1 MGLPSFSDMSR
12 AARGEPRPPHDLI
25 GAWGD
30 TADPNNRILSRP
42 RQCAAC
48 PVQASTE
55 RTERDMRTESTP
67 DARGPVF
74 CGVDTHAD
82 THWLCVLDWR
92 GRKVLS
98 RQFPADAA
106 GYEAL
111 AGAIAGAGEPACI
124 AMEGTSSY
132 GAGLTRHLASLGM
145 PVREALSPARMQRRR
160 PGQGKCDEADAE
172 RAARAAMSG
181 SRLGTPK
188 SQDGWVDG
196 VRCMLAARSG
206 AVKARTSAI
215 NTARS
220 LLTTAPEGLRSR
232 FRGMGGP
239 RLMEELPSVRSE
251 GALGAALGALAD
263 LWAAARDAAL
273 DMERA
278 IEASL
283 EENCPALLAMYGCGP
298 VSAAKLA
305 VAAGDNPGRLRS
317 EASFAAI
324 CGASPIPAS
333 SGKTVRHRLNRG
345 GDRQANSALYEI
357 ARQRARARGKS
368 DREVMRCLKRYVARE
383 AYRAL
388 MHPHEIRRPE
398 DASALVAARRAAKVS
413 QVRAA
418 SILGTSEKYI
428 SMLERGQR
436 DLKPIRR
443 AYEAWVE
450 AGLPLDWD
458 RQAFEAERKM
468 NSKKGLA
475 K

>member
-1 MGLPSFSDMSR
+1 MQ
-12 AARGEPRPPHDLI
+12 
-25 GAWGD
+25 
-30 TADPNNRILSRP
+30 N
-42 RQCAAC
+42 
-48 PVQASTE
+48 
-55 RTERDMRTESTP
+55 ESIP

-82 THWLCVLDWR
+82 SHWLYVLDWR

-111 AGAIAGAGEPACI
+111 AGAIAAAGEPACI

-132 GAGLTRHLASLGM
+132 GAGL
-145 PVREALSPARMQRRR
+145 
-160 PGQGKCDEADAE
+160 
-172 RAARAAMSG
+172 
-181 SRLGTPK
+181 
-188 SQDGWVDG
+188 
-196 VRCMLAARSG
+196 
-206 AVKARTSAI
+206 
-215 NTARS
+215 
-220 LLTTAPEGLRSR
+220 
-232 FRGMGGP
+232 
-239 RLMEELPSVRSE
+239 
-251 GALGAALGALAD
+251 
-263 LWAAARDAAL
+263 
-273 DMERA
+273 
-278 IEASL
+278 
-283 EENCPALLAMYGCGP
+283 
-298 VSAAKLA
+298 
-305 VAAGDNPGRLRS
+305 NPGRLRS

-324 CGASPIPAS
+324 CGACPIPAS

-345 GDRQANSALYEI
+345 GDRQANSALHEI
-357 ARQRARARGKS
+357 ARQRVMRDPETAEYAERARGRGKS

-388 MHPHEIRRPE
+388 MRPHEIRRPE
-398 DASALVAARRAAKVS
+398 DASELVAVRRAAKVS

-436 DLKPIRR
+436 ELKPIRR

-468 NSKKGLA
+468 DSKKHLA

>member
-1 MGLPSFSDMSR
+1 MQ
-12 AARGEPRPPHDLI
+12 
-25 GAWGD
+25 
-30 TADPNNRILSRP
+30 N
-42 RQCAAC
+42 
-48 PVQASTE
+48 
-55 RTERDMRTESTP
+55 ESIP

-82 THWLCVLDWR
+82 SHWLYVLDWR

-111 AGAIAGAGEPACI
+111 AGAIAAAGEPACI
-124 AMEGTSSY
+124 AMEGTAAY
-132 GAGLTRHLASLGM
+132 GAGLT
-145 PVREALSPARMQRRR
+145 
-160 PGQGKCDEADAE
+160 
-172 RAARAAMSG
+172 
-181 SRLGTPK
+181 
-188 SQDGWVDG
+188 
-196 VRCMLAARSG
+196 
-206 AVKARTSAI
+206 
-215 NTARS
+215 
-220 LLTTAPEGLRSR
+220 
-232 FRGMGGP
+232 
-239 RLMEELPSVRSE
+239 
-251 GALGAALGALAD
+251 
-263 LWAAARDAAL
+263 
-273 DMERA
+273 
-278 IEASL
+278 
-283 EENCPALLAMYGCGP
+283 
-298 VSAAKLA
+298 
-305 VAAGDNPGRLRS
+305 PGRLRS

-324 CGASPIPAS
+324 CGACPIPAS

-345 GDRQANSALYEI
+345 GDRQANSALHEI
-357 ARQRARARGKS
+357 ARQRVMRDPETAEYAERARGRGKS

-388 MHPHEIRRPE
+388 MRPHEIRRPE
-398 DASALVAARRAAKVS
+398 DASELVAARRAAKVS

-436 DLKPIRR
+436 ELKPIRR

-468 NSKKGLA
+468 DSKKHLA

>member
-1 MGLPSFSDMSR
+1 MQ
-12 AARGEPRPPHDLI
+12 
-25 GAWGD
+25 
-30 TADPNNRILSRP
+30 N
-42 RQCAAC
+42 
-48 PVQASTE
+48 
-55 RTERDMRTESTP
+55 ESTP
-67 DARGPVF
+67 GARGPVF

-82 THWLCVLDWR
+82 SHWLCVLDWR

-111 AGAIAGAGEPACI
+111 AGAIAAAGEPACI

-132 GAGLTRHLASLGM
+132 GAGL
-145 PVREALSPARMQRRR
+145 
-160 PGQGKCDEADAE
+160 
-172 RAARAAMSG
+172 
-181 SRLGTPK
+181 
-188 SQDGWVDG
+188 
-196 VRCMLAARSG
+196 
-206 AVKARTSAI
+206 
-215 NTARS
+215 
-220 LLTTAPEGLRSR
+220 
-232 FRGMGGP
+232 
-239 RLMEELPSVRSE
+239 
-251 GALGAALGALAD
+251 
-263 LWAAARDAAL
+263 
-273 DMERA
+273 
-278 IEASL
+278 
-283 EENCPALLAMYGCGP
+283 
-298 VSAAKLA
+298 
-305 VAAGDNPGRLRS
+305 NPGRLRS

-324 CGASPIPAS
+324 CGACPIPAS

-345 GDRQANSALYEI
+345 GDRQANSALHEI
-357 ARQRARARGKS
+357 ARQRVMRDPETAEYAERARARGKS

-388 MHPHEIRRPE
+388 MRPHEVRRPE
-398 DASALVAARRAAKVS
+398 DASELVAARRAARVS

-436 DLKPIRR
+436 ELKPIRR

-468 NSKKGLA
+468 DSKKHLA

>member
-1 MGLPSFSDMSR
+1 MR
-12 AARGEPRPPHDLI
+12 A
-25 GAWGD
+25 
-30 TADPNNRILSRP
+30 
-42 RQCAAC
+42 
-48 PVQASTE
+48 
-55 RTERDMRTESTP
+55 ESTP
-67 DARGPVF
+67 GARGPVF

-82 THWLCVLDWR
+82 SHWLCVLDWR

-111 AGAIAGAGEPACI
+111 AGAIAAAGEPACI

-181 SRLGTPK
+181 SKLGTPK

-206 AVKARTSAI
+206 AVKARTSAV

-239 RLMEELPSVRSE
+239 RLMEELPSVRAE

-263 LWAAARDAAL
+263 LWAAARDSAL

-298 VSAAKLA
+298 VSAEHSQARGRGRGQPGQ
-305 VAAGDNPGRLRS
+305 AALRGVVRGDMRRLPHPRLERQDREAQAQQGRRPAGEQRAARDREAEGHARPRDRRVRREGQGAGEERQGGHEVPQALRGQGGVPGADAPARDK
-317 EASFAAI
+317 EA
-324 CGASPIPAS
+324 GGRVGP
-333 SGKTVRHRLNRG
+333 RG
-345 GDRQANSALYEI
+345 GK
-357 ARQRARARGKS
+357 ARGEGQPGAGGF
-368 DREVMRCLKRYVARE
+368 DTRYQREVHLDAGEGPKGAQAHKEGLRGVGRGGAPARLGQ
-383 AYRAL
+383 AGVRGRA
-388 MHPHEIRRPE
+388 
-398 DASALVAARRAAKVS
+398 
-413 QVRAA
+413 QN
-418 SILGTSEKYI
+418 G
-428 SMLERGQR
+428 
-436 DLKPIRR
+436 
-443 AYEAWVE
+443 
-450 AGLPLDWD
+450 
-458 RQAFEAERKM
+458 F
-468 NSKKGLA
+468 
-475 K
+475 

>member
-1 MGLPSFSDMSR
+1 
-12 AARGEPRPPHDLI
+12 
-25 GAWGD
+25 
-30 TADPNNRILSRP
+30 
-42 RQCAAC
+42 
-48 PVQASTE
+48 
-55 RTERDMRTESTP
+55 MRTESTP
-67 DARGPVF
+67 GARGPVF

-82 THWLCVLDWR
+82 SHWLCVLDWR

-111 AGAIAGAGEPACI
+111 AGAIAAAGEPACV

-145 PVREALSPARMQRRR
+145 PVREALSPARTQRRR
-160 PGQGKCDEADAE
+160 PGQGKCDESDAE

-181 SRLGTPK
+181 SKLGTPK

-196 VRCMLAARSG
+196 VRYMLAARSG

-220 LLTTAPEGLRSR
+220 LLTT
-232 FRGMGGP
+232 
-239 RLMEELPSVRSE
+239 
-251 GALGAALGALAD
+251 ALAD

-324 CGASPIPAS
+324 CGACPIPAS

-345 GDRQANSALYEI
+345 GDRQANSALHEI
-357 ARQRARARGKS
+357 ARQRVMRDPETAEYAERARGRGKS

-388 MHPHEIRRPE
+388 MRPHEIRRPE
-398 DASALVAARRAAKVS
+398 DASELVAARRAAKVS

-436 DLKPIRR
+436 ELKPIRR

-468 NSKKGLA
+468 DSKKHLA

>member
-1 MGLPSFSDMSR
+1 MQ
-12 AARGEPRPPHDLI
+12 
-25 GAWGD
+25 
-30 TADPNNRILSRP
+30 N
-42 RQCAAC
+42 
-48 PVQASTE
+48 
-55 RTERDMRTESTP
+55 ESIP

-82 THWLCVLDWR
+82 SHWLYVLDWR

-111 AGAIAGAGEPACI
+111 AGAIAAAGEPACI

-132 GAGLTRHLASLGM
+132 GAGL
-145 PVREALSPARMQRRR
+145 
-160 PGQGKCDEADAE
+160 
-172 RAARAAMSG
+172 
-181 SRLGTPK
+181 
-188 SQDGWVDG
+188 
-196 VRCMLAARSG
+196 
-206 AVKARTSAI
+206 
-215 NTARS
+215 
-220 LLTTAPEGLRSR
+220 
-232 FRGMGGP
+232 
-239 RLMEELPSVRSE
+239 
-251 GALGAALGALAD
+251 
-263 LWAAARDAAL
+263 
-273 DMERA
+273 
-278 IEASL
+278 
-283 EENCPALLAMYGCGP
+283 
-298 VSAAKLA
+298 
-305 VAAGDNPGRLRS
+305 NPGRLRS

-324 CGASPIPAS
+324 CGACPIPAS

-345 GDRQANSALYEI
+345 GDRQVNSALHEI
-357 ARQRARARGKS
+357 ARQRVMRDPETAEYAERARGRGKS

-388 MHPHEIRRPE
+388 MRPHEIRRPE
-398 DASALVAARRAAKVS
+398 DASELVAARRAAKVS

-436 DLKPIRR
+436 ELKPIRR

-468 NSKKGLA
+468 DSKRLC
-475 K
+475 

>member
-1 MGLPSFSDMSR
+1 MQ
-12 AARGEPRPPHDLI
+12 
-25 GAWGD
+25 
-30 TADPNNRILSRP
+30 N
-42 RQCAAC
+42 
-48 PVQASTE
+48 
-55 RTERDMRTESTP
+55 ESTP
-67 DARGPVF
+67 GARGPVF

-82 THWLCVLDWR
+82 SHWLCVLDWR

-111 AGAIAGAGEPACI
+111 AGAIAAAGEPACV

-160 PGQGKCDEADAE
+160 PGQGKCDESDAE

-232 FRGMGGP
+232 FRGMAGP
-239 RLMEELPSVRSE
+239 RLMEELPSVRAE

-283 EENCPALLAMYGCGP
+283 EENCPALLAMYGRGP

-324 CGASPIPAS
+324 CGACPIPAS

-345 GDRQANSALYEI
+345 GDRQANSALHEI
-357 ARQRARARGKS
+357 ARQRVMRDPETAEYAERARARGEE
-368 DREVMRCLKRYVARE
+368 RQGGHEVPQALRGQGGVPGADAPARGQE
-383 AYRAL
+383 ARGRL
-388 MHPHEIRRPE
+388 G
-398 DASALVAARRAAKVS
+398 ARGG

-436 DLKPIRR
+436 ELKPIRR

-468 NSKKGLA
+468 DSKKHLA

>member
-1 MGLPSFSDMSR
+1 MQ
-12 AARGEPRPPHDLI
+12 
-25 GAWGD
+25 
-30 TADPNNRILSRP
+30 N
-42 RQCAAC
+42 
-48 PVQASTE
+48 
-55 RTERDMRTESTP
+55 ESTP
-67 DARGPVF
+67 GARGPVF

-82 THWLCVLDWR
+82 SHWLCVLDWR

-98 RQFPADAA
+98 RRFPADAA

-111 AGAIAGAGEPACI
+111 AGAIAAAGEPACV

-160 PGQGKCDEADAE
+160 PGQGKCDESDAE

-181 SRLGTPK
+181 SKLGTPK

-232 FRGMGGP
+232 FRGMAGP
-239 RLMEELPSVRSE
+239 RLMEELPSVRAE

-305 VAAGDNPGRLRS
+305 VAAGDNPGRL
-317 EASFAAI
+317 
-324 CGASPIPAS
+324 GA
-333 SGKTVRHRLNRG
+333 RG
-345 GDRQANSALYEI
+345 GQ
-357 ARQRARARGKS
+357 ARGEGQPGEGGVHTGHQ
-368 DREVMRCLKRYVARE
+368 REVHL
-383 AYRAL
+383 
-388 MHPHEIRRPE
+388 
-398 DASALVAARRAAKVS
+398 DAGEGPKGTQAHKEGLRGMGRG
-413 QVRAA
+413 
-418 SILGTSEKYI
+418 GTSARLGQA
-428 SMLERGQR
+428 SLRG
-436 DLKPIRR
+436 R
-443 AYEAWVE
+443 AQNE
-450 AGLPLDWD
+450 
-458 RQAFEAERKM
+458 F
-468 NSKKGLA
+468 
-475 K
+475 

>member
-1 MGLPSFSDMSR
+1 MVKM
-12 AARGEPRPPHDLI
+12 
-25 GAWGD
+25 
-30 TADPNNRILSRP
+30 
-42 RQCAAC
+42 
-48 PVQASTE
+48 V
-55 RTERDMRTESTP
+55 
-67 DARGPVF
+67 VF
-74 CGVDTHAD
+74 TV
-82 THWLCVLDWR
+82 
-92 GRKVLS
+92 
-98 RQFPADAA
+98 
-106 GYEAL
+106 AL
-111 AGAIAGAGEPACI
+111 
-124 AMEGTSSY
+124 T
-132 GAGLTRHLASLGM
+132 
-145 PVREALSPARMQRRR
+145 
-160 PGQGKCDEADAE
+160 
-172 RAARAAMSG
+172 
-181 SRLGTPK
+181 
-188 SQDGWVDG
+188 
-196 VRCMLAARSG
+196 
-206 AVKARTSAI
+206 
-215 NTARS
+215 
-220 LLTTAPEGLRSR
+220 
-232 FRGMGGP
+232 
-239 RLMEELPSVRSE
+239 
-251 GALGAALGALAD
+251 
-263 LWAAARDAAL
+263 WAAARDAAL

-324 CGASPIPAS
+324 CGACPIPAS

-345 GDRQANSALYEI
+345 GDRQANSALHEI
-357 ARQRARARGKS
+357 ARQRVMRDPETAEYAERARGRGKS

-388 MHPHEIRRPE
+388 MRPHEIRRPE
-398 DASALVAARRAAKVS
+398 DASELVAARRAAKVS

-436 DLKPIRR
+436 ELKPIRR

-468 NSKKGLA
+468 DSKKHLA

>member
-1 MGLPSFSDMSR
+1 MR
-12 AARGEPRPPHDLI
+12 A
-25 GAWGD
+25 
-30 TADPNNRILSRP
+30 
-42 RQCAAC
+42 
-48 PVQASTE
+48 
-55 RTERDMRTESTP
+55 ESTP
-67 DARGPVF
+67 GARGPVF

-82 THWLCVLDWR
+82 SHWLCVLDWR

-111 AGAIAGAGEPACI
+111 AGAIAAAGEPACV

-145 PVREALSPARMQRRR
+145 PVREALSPARTQRRR

-181 SRLGTPK
+181 SKLGTPK

-239 RLMEELPSVRSE
+239 KLMEELPSVRSE

-324 CGASPIPAS
+324 CGACPIPAS

-345 GDRQANSALYEI
+345 GDRQANSALHEI
-357 ARQRARARGKS
+357 ARQRVMRDPETAEYAERARARGEERQGGHEVPQALRGQGGVPGA
-368 DREVMRCLKRYVARE
+368 DAPARDQEARGRLGARGGQARGEGQPGEGGVHTGHQREVHLDAGEGPKGAQAHKEGLRGMGRGGAPAR
-383 AYRAL
+383 
-388 MHPHEIRRPE
+388 
-398 DASALVAARRAAKVS
+398 
-413 QVRAA
+413 
-418 SILGTSEKYI
+418 LG
-428 SMLERGQR
+428 Q
-436 DLKPIRR
+436 
-443 AYEAWVE
+443 
-450 AGLPLDWD
+450 AGL
-458 RQAFEAERKM
+458 RGRAQNGF
-468 NSKKGLA
+468 
-475 K
+475 

>member
-1 MGLPSFSDMSR
+1 MQ
-12 AARGEPRPPHDLI
+12 
-25 GAWGD
+25 
-30 TADPNNRILSRP
+30 N
-42 RQCAAC
+42 
-48 PVQASTE
+48 
-55 RTERDMRTESTP
+55 ESIP

-82 THWLCVLDWR
+82 SHWLYVLDWR

-111 AGAIAGAGEPACI
+111 AGAIAAAGEPACI

-132 GAGLTRHLASLGM
+132 GAGL
-145 PVREALSPARMQRRR
+145 
-160 PGQGKCDEADAE
+160 
-172 RAARAAMSG
+172 
-181 SRLGTPK
+181 
-188 SQDGWVDG
+188 
-196 VRCMLAARSG
+196 
-206 AVKARTSAI
+206 
-215 NTARS
+215 
-220 LLTTAPEGLRSR
+220 
-232 FRGMGGP
+232 
-239 RLMEELPSVRSE
+239 
-251 GALGAALGALAD
+251 
-263 LWAAARDAAL
+263 
-273 DMERA
+273 
-278 IEASL
+278 
-283 EENCPALLAMYGCGP
+283 
-298 VSAAKLA
+298 
-305 VAAGDNPGRLRS
+305 NPGRLRS

-324 CGASPIPAS
+324 CGSCPIPAS

-345 GDRQANSALYEI
+345 GDRQANSALHEI
-357 ARQRARARGKS
+357 ARQRVMRDPETAEYAERARGRGKS

-388 MHPHEIRRPE
+388 MRPHEIRRPE
-398 DASALVAARRAAKVS
+398 DASELVAARRAAKVS

-436 DLKPIRR
+436 ELKPIRR

-468 NSKKGLA
+468 DSKKHLA

>member
-1 MGLPSFSDMSR
+1 MQ
-12 AARGEPRPPHDLI
+12 
-25 GAWGD
+25 
-30 TADPNNRILSRP
+30 N
-42 RQCAAC
+42 
-48 PVQASTE
+48 
-55 RTERDMRTESTP
+55 ESIP

-82 THWLCVLDWR
+82 SHWLYVLDWR

-111 AGAIAGAGEPACI
+111 AGAIAAAGEPACI

-132 GAGLTRHLASLGM
+132 GAGL
-145 PVREALSPARMQRRR
+145 
-160 PGQGKCDEADAE
+160 
-172 RAARAAMSG
+172 
-181 SRLGTPK
+181 
-188 SQDGWVDG
+188 
-196 VRCMLAARSG
+196 
-206 AVKARTSAI
+206 
-215 NTARS
+215 
-220 LLTTAPEGLRSR
+220 
-232 FRGMGGP
+232 
-239 RLMEELPSVRSE
+239 
-251 GALGAALGALAD
+251 
-263 LWAAARDAAL
+263 
-273 DMERA
+273 
-278 IEASL
+278 
-283 EENCPALLAMYGCGP
+283 
-298 VSAAKLA
+298 
-305 VAAGDNPGRLRS
+305 NPGRLRS

-324 CGASPIPAS
+324 GGACPIPAS

-345 GDRQANSALYEI
+345 GDRQANSALHEI
-357 ARQRARARGKS
+357 ARQRVMRDPETAEYAERARGRGKS

-388 MHPHEIRRPE
+388 MRPHEIRRPE
-398 DASALVAARRAAKVS
+398 DASELVAARRAAKVS

-436 DLKPIRR
+436 ELKPIRR

-468 NSKKGLA
+468 DSKKHLA

>member
-1 MGLPSFSDMSR
+1 M
-12 AARGEPRPPHDLI
+12 
-25 GAWGD
+25 
-30 TADPNNRILSRP
+30 
-42 RQCAAC
+42 
-48 PVQASTE
+48 
-55 RTERDMRTESTP
+55 
-67 DARGPVF
+67 
-74 CGVDTHAD
+74 
-82 THWLCVLDWR
+82 
-92 GRKVLS
+92 
-98 RQFPADAA
+98 
-106 GYEAL
+106 
-111 AGAIAGAGEPACI
+111 
-124 AMEGTSSY
+124 
-132 GAGLTRHLASLGM
+132 
-145 PVREALSPARMQRRR
+145 REALSPARMQRRR

-181 SRLGTPK
+181 SKLGTPK

-239 RLMEELPSVRSE
+239 RLMEELPSVRAE

-263 LWAAARDAAL
+263 LWEAARDAAL

-324 CGASPIPAS
+324 CGACPIPAS

-345 GDRQANSALYEI
+345 GDRQANSALHEI
-357 ARQRARARGKS
+357 ARQRVMRDPETDEYAERARGRGKS
-368 DREVMRCLKRYVARE
+368 DREVMRCLRRYVARE

-398 DASALVAARRAAKVS
+398 HASELVAARRAAKVS
-413 QVRAA
+413 QARAA

-436 DLKPIRR
+436 ELRPIRR

-458 RQAFEAERKM
+458 RRAFEAERKM
-468 NSKKGLA
+468 DSKKHLA

>member
-1 MGLPSFSDMSR
+1 
-12 AARGEPRPPHDLI
+12 
-25 GAWGD
+25 
-30 TADPNNRILSRP
+30 
-42 RQCAAC
+42 
-48 PVQASTE
+48 
-55 RTERDMRTESTP
+55 MRTESTP
-67 DARGPVF
+67 GARGPVF

-82 THWLCVLDWR
+82 SHWLCVLDWR

-111 AGAIAGAGEPACI
+111 AGAIAAAGEPACV

-145 PVREALSPARMQRRR
+145 PVREALSPAKMQRRR

-181 SRLGTPK
+181 SKLGTPK

-220 LLTTAPEGLRSR
+220 LLTTA
-232 FRGMGGP
+232 
-239 RLMEELPSVRSE
+239 
-251 GALGAALGALAD
+251 LAD
-263 LWAAARDAAL
+263 LWEAARDAAL

-324 CGASPIPAS
+324 CGACPIPAS

-345 GDRQANSALYEI
+345 GDRQANSALHEI
-357 ARQRARARGKS
+357 ARQRVMRDPETAEYAERARGRGKS

-398 DASALVAARRAAKVS
+398 DASELVAARRAAKVS

-436 DLKPIRR
+436 ELKPIRR

-468 NSKKGLA
+468 DSKKHLA

>member
-1 MGLPSFSDMSR
+1 MQ
-12 AARGEPRPPHDLI
+12 
-25 GAWGD
+25 
-30 TADPNNRILSRP
+30 N
-42 RQCAAC
+42 
-48 PVQASTE
+48 
-55 RTERDMRTESTP
+55 ESTP
-67 DARGPVF
+67 GARGPVF

-82 THWLCVLDWR
+82 SHWLCVLDWR

-111 AGAIAGAGEPACI
+111 AGAITAAGEPACV

-160 PGQGKCDEADAE
+160 PGQGKCDESDAE

-181 SRLGTPK
+181 SKLGTPK

-196 VRCMLAARSG
+196 VRCML
-206 AVKARTSAI
+206 
-215 NTARS
+215 
-220 LLTTAPEGLRSR
+220 TAPEGLRSR
-232 FRGMGGP
+232 FRGMAGP
-239 RLMEELPSVRSE
+239 RLMEELPSVRAE

-324 CGASPIPAS
+324 CGACPIPAS

-345 GDRQANSALYEI
+345 GDRQANSALHEI
-357 ARQRARARGKS
+357 ARQRVMRDPETAEYAERARARGKS

-388 MHPHEIRRPE
+388 MRPHEVRRPE
-398 DASALVAARRAAKVS
+398 DASGLVAARRAARVS

-436 DLKPIRR
+436 ELKPIRR

-468 NSKKGLA
+468 DSKKHLA

>member
-1 MGLPSFSDMSR
+1 
-12 AARGEPRPPHDLI
+12 
-25 GAWGD
+25 
-30 TADPNNRILSRP
+30 
-42 RQCAAC
+42 
-48 PVQASTE
+48 
-55 RTERDMRTESTP
+55 MRTESTP
-67 DARGPVF
+67 GARGPVF

-82 THWLCVLDWR
+82 SHWLCVLDWR

-111 AGAIAGAGEPACI
+111 AGAIAAAGEPACV

-181 SRLGTPK
+181 SKLGTPK

-239 RLMEELPSVRSE
+239 RLMEELPSVRAE

-263 LWAAARDAAL
+263 LWGAARDAAL

-324 CGASPIPAS
+324 CGACPIPAS

-345 GDRQANSALYEI
+345 GDRQANSALHENREAEGH
-357 ARQRARARGKS
+357 ARPRDRRVRREGQGAGKERQGGHEVPQALRGQGGVPGADAPARDQEARGRLGARGGQARGEGQPGEGGVHTGHQ
-368 DREVMRCLKRYVARE
+368 REVHLDAGEGPKGAQAHKEGLRGMGRGRTSAR
-383 AYRAL
+383 
-388 MHPHEIRRPE
+388 
-398 DASALVAARRAAKVS
+398 
-413 QVRAA
+413 
-418 SILGTSEKYI
+418 LG
-428 SMLERGQR
+428 Q
-436 DLKPIRR
+436 
-443 AYEAWVE
+443 
-450 AGLPLDWD
+450 AGL
-458 RQAFEAERKM
+458 RGRAQNGF
-468 NSKKGLA
+468 
-475 K
+475 

>member
-1 MGLPSFSDMSR
+1 
-12 AARGEPRPPHDLI
+12 
-25 GAWGD
+25 
-30 TADPNNRILSRP
+30 
-42 RQCAAC
+42 
-48 PVQASTE
+48 
-55 RTERDMRTESTP
+55 MRTESTP
-67 DARGPVF
+67 GARGPVF

-82 THWLCVLDWR
+82 SHWLCVLDWR

-111 AGAIAGAGEPACI
+111 AGAIAAAGEPACV

-145 PVREALSPARMQRRR
+145 PVREALSPARTQRRR
-160 PGQGKCDEADAE
+160 PGQGKCDESDAE
-172 RAARAAMSG
+172 RAARAAMSD
-181 SRLGTPK
+181 SKLGTPK

-239 RLMEELPSVRSE
+239 RLMEELPSVRAE

-273 DMERA
+273 DME
-278 IEASL
+278 
-283 EENCPALLAMYGCGP
+283 
-298 VSAAKLA
+298 LA

-324 CGASPIPAS
+324 CGACPIPAS

-345 GDRQANSALYEI
+345 GDRQANSALHEI
-357 ARQRARARGKS
+357 ARQRVMRDPETAEYAERARGRGKS

-398 DASALVAARRAAKVS
+398 DASELVAARRAAKVS

-436 DLKPIRR
+436 ELKPIRR

-458 RQAFEAERKM
+458 RQAFEAERKKD
-468 NSKKGLA
+468 SKKHLA

>member
-1 MGLPSFSDMSR
+1 MCRLPGPGEHGKNG
-12 AARGEPRPPHDLI
+12 ARH
-25 GAWGD
+25 AK
-30 TADPNNRILSRP
+30 RI
-42 RQCAAC
+42 
-48 PVQASTE
+48 
-55 RTERDMRTESTP
+55 
-67 DARGPVF
+67 
-74 CGVDTHAD
+74 DTHAD
-82 THWLCVLDWR
+82 SHWLYVLDWR

-111 AGAIAGAGEPACI
+111 AGAIAAAGEPACI

-181 SRLGTPK
+181 SRL
-188 SQDGWVDG
+188 
-196 VRCMLAARSG
+196 
-206 AVKARTSAI
+206 
-215 NTARS
+215 
-220 LLTTAPEGLRSR
+220 
-232 FRGMGGP
+232 
-239 RLMEELPSVRSE
+239 
-251 GALGAALGALAD
+251 
-263 LWAAARDAAL
+263 
-273 DMERA
+273 
-278 IEASL
+278 
-283 EENCPALLAMYGCGP
+283 
-298 VSAAKLA
+298 
-305 VAAGDNPGRLRS
+305 
-317 EASFAAI
+317 
-324 CGASPIPAS
+324 
-333 SGKTVRHRLNRG
+333 H
-345 GDRQANSALYEI
+345 EI
-357 ARQRARARGKS
+357 ARQRVMRDPETAEYAERARGRGKS

-388 MHPHEIRRPE
+388 MRPHEIRRPE
-398 DASALVAARRAAKVS
+398 DASELVAARRAAKVS

-436 DLKPIRR
+436 ELKPIRR

-468 NSKKGLA
+468 DSKKHLA

>member
-1 MGLPSFSDMSR
+1 MQ
-12 AARGEPRPPHDLI
+12 
-25 GAWGD
+25 
-30 TADPNNRILSRP
+30 N
-42 RQCAAC
+42 
-48 PVQASTE
+48 
-55 RTERDMRTESTP
+55 ESTP
-67 DARGPVF
+67 GARGPVF

-82 THWLCVLDWR
+82 SHWLCVLDWR

-98 RQFPADAA
+98 RRFPADAA

-111 AGAIAGAGEPACI
+111 AGAIAAAGEPACV

-181 SRLGTPK
+181 SKLGTPK

-232 FRGMGGP
+232 FRGMAGP
-239 RLMEELPSVRSE
+239 RLMEELPSVRAE

-283 EENCPALLAMYGCGP
+283 EENCPALLAM
-298 VSAAKLA
+298 SK
-305 VAAGDNPGRLRS
+305 
-317 EASFAAI
+317 
-324 CGASPIPAS
+324 
-333 SGKTVRHRLNRG
+333 
-345 GDRQANSALYEI
+345 
-357 ARQRARARGKS
+357 
-368 DREVMRCLKRYVARE
+368 
-383 AYRAL
+383 
-388 MHPHEIRRPE
+388 
-398 DASALVAARRAAKVS
+398 DASELVAARRAARVS

-436 DLKPIRR
+436 ELKPIRR

-468 NSKKGLA
+468 NSKKHLA

>member
-1 MGLPSFSDMSR
+1 
-12 AARGEPRPPHDLI
+12 
-25 GAWGD
+25 
-30 TADPNNRILSRP
+30 
-42 RQCAAC
+42 
-48 PVQASTE
+48 
-55 RTERDMRTESTP
+55 MRTESTP
-67 DARGPVF
+67 GARGPVF

-82 THWLCVLDWR
+82 SHWLCVLDWR

-111 AGAIAGAGEPACI
+111 AGAIAAAGEPACV

-181 SRLGTPK
+181 SKLGTPK

-239 RLMEELPSVRSE
+239 RLMEELPSVRAE

-263 LWAAARDAAL
+263 LWEVL
-273 DMERA
+273 
-278 IEASL
+278 ASI
-283 EENCPALLAMYGCGP
+283 Y
-298 VSAAKLA
+298 
-305 VAAGDNPGRLRS
+305 
-317 EASFAAI
+317 F
-324 CGASPIPAS
+324 SPFSP
-333 SGKTVRHRLNRG
+333 TYF
-345 GDRQANSALYEI
+345 RQS
-357 ARQRARARGKS
+357 RQRGCAGFANADAPLSASRLPPPSR
-368 DREVMRCLKRYVARE
+368 
-383 AYRAL
+383 
-388 MHPHEIRRPE
+388 PHRRWIRP
-398 DASALVAARRAAKVS
+398 SG
-413 QVRAA
+413 
-418 SILGTSEKYI
+418 GTT
-428 SMLERGQR
+428 
-436 DLKPIRR
+436 
-443 AYEAWVE
+443 V
-450 AGLPLDWD
+450 PL
-458 RQAFEAERKM
+458 
-468 NSKKGLA
+468 S
-475 K
+475 

>member
-1 MGLPSFSDMSR
+1 MQ
-12 AARGEPRPPHDLI
+12 
-25 GAWGD
+25 
-30 TADPNNRILSRP
+30 N
-42 RQCAAC
+42 
-48 PVQASTE
+48 
-55 RTERDMRTESTP
+55 ESIP

-82 THWLCVLDWR
+82 SHWLYVLDWR

-111 AGAIAGAGEPACI
+111 AGAIAAAGEPACI

-132 GAGLTRHLASLGM
+132 GAGL
-145 PVREALSPARMQRRR
+145 
-160 PGQGKCDEADAE
+160 
-172 RAARAAMSG
+172 
-181 SRLGTPK
+181 
-188 SQDGWVDG
+188 
-196 VRCMLAARSG
+196 
-206 AVKARTSAI
+206 
-215 NTARS
+215 
-220 LLTTAPEGLRSR
+220 
-232 FRGMGGP
+232 
-239 RLMEELPSVRSE
+239 
-251 GALGAALGALAD
+251 
-263 LWAAARDAAL
+263 
-273 DMERA
+273 
-278 IEASL
+278 
-283 EENCPALLAMYGCGP
+283 
-298 VSAAKLA
+298 
-305 VAAGDNPGRLRS
+305 NPGRLRS

-324 CGASPIPAS
+324 CGACPIPAS

-345 GDRQANSALYEI
+345 GDRQANSALHEI
-357 ARQRARARGKS
+357 ARQRVMRDPETAEYAERARGRGKS

-388 MHPHEIRRPE
+388 MRPHEIRRPE
-398 DASALVAARRAAKVS
+398 DASELVAARHAAKVS

-436 DLKPIRR
+436 ELKPIRR

-468 NSKKGLA
+468 DSKKHLA